1 MGRVDRKGAGMAKV
15 GRRAAITGL
24 AVAAVAGIAAVGRPR
39 ETQERASAWMR
50 GRPDRAGAARTS
62 GTGAGR
68 RGLAQRGVNYDT
80 VREVWKPA
88 FVRREIRA
96 VRRDLHC
103 NAVILLGDDVRR
115 LEFAAR
121 CALDEGLFVW
131 FEPRQ
136 FDKDATRTL
145 AFLQVVARM
154 AERLR
159 KRRPDTGGSGA
170 GPGVGPEGGPGVGM
184 SMGCELTI
192 FMEGLVPGRT
202 WEERG
207 ANLRSPAGKGYNER
221 LNAFLV
227 RAHDAVRPLFGGWL
241 TYTSGVWE
249 SVEWRKFDV
258 VGIDLYRDTS
268 NEATYRRDVRALH
281 RFGKPVVITEFGCCT
296 YKGAEKRGGDGF
308 SIVDWTQDPPVVPP
322 QYVRDE
328 KVQSR
333 YLTELL
339 DVHEEEGMYG
349 AFVYN
354 FINTDT
360 PYSPD
365 PRHDLDMAGFSLVR
379 VGADYAKTGRFE
391 EKDAFRVLARRFSG
405 RG

>member
-1 MGRVDRKGAGMAKV
+1 M
-15 GRRAAITGL
+15 
-24 AVAAVAGIAAVGRPR
+24 AAVAVVGGAAVGRPK
-39 ETQERASAWMR
+39 ETRARGIAWVR
-50 GRPDRAGAARTS
+50 GEEDARRGGRA
-62 GTGAGR
+62 
-68 RGLAQRGVNYDT
+68 GLAQRGVNYDT
-80 VREVWKPA
+80 VREVWKAA

-96 VRRDLHC
+96 IRRDLHC
-103 NAVILLGDDVRR
+103 NAVILLGDDLRR

-121 CALDEGLFVW
+121 CAADEGLFVW

-136 FDKDATRTL
+136 FDKDAARTL
-145 AFLQVVARM
+145 AFVRSVARM

-159 KRRPDTGGSGA
+159 RRH
-170 GPGVGPEGGPGVGM
+170 PGVGM

-192 FMEGLVPGRT
+192 FMDGLVPGKT

-207 ANLRSPAGKGYNER
+207 ANLGTPAGKGYNER

-227 RAHDAVRPLFGGWL
+227 RAHDAVRPLFGGQL

-258 VGIDLYRDTS
+258 VGVDLYRDAS
-268 NEATYRRDVRALH
+268 NEASYRRDVRALH

-296 YKGAEKRGGDGF
+296 YRGAEKRGGDGF
-308 SIVDWTQDPPVVPP
+308 SIVDWTQDPPVVPDG
-322 QYVRDE
+322 YVRDE
-328 KVQSR
+328 RVQSR
-333 YLTELL
+333 YLGELL
-339 DVHEEEGMYG
+339 DVFEDEGVHG

-354 FINTDT
+354 FINPDT

-379 VGADYAKTGRFE
+379 VGADYARTGRFE
-391 EKDAFRVLARRFSG
+391 AKDAFRVVARRFSP
-405 RG
+405 RS